1 VTTRTRDAD
10 VRAAQERI
18 LLDLAAR
25 LGRGD
30 PSLPTDVM
38 APLVEEFELRID
50 EEAVAEAWEMQG
62 GKEEPAPWES
72 VKRRVLG

>member
-1 VTTRTRDAD
+1 MNQRPRDAD

-30 PSLPTDVM
+30 PPLPTDLM
-38 APLVEEFELRID
+38 APLLEELTQRID
-50 EEAVAEAWEMQG
+50 EDAVAEAWELQG
-62 GKEEPAPWES
+62 DEEATPWDL
-72 VKRRVLG
+72 VRGRLLR

>member
-1 VTTRTRDAD
+1 M
-10 VRAAQERI
+10 RATQERI

-30 PSLPTDVM
+30 PLLPSDVM
-38 APLVEEFELRID
+38 APLLEELEARID
-50 EEAVAEAWEMQG
+50 EEAVAEAWEVQG
-62 GKEEPAPWES
+62 EEEPAPWES